1 MTQDIP
7 TFGKIPA
14 VFQRAVTGKK
24 NLMPGIWID
33 ETVQA
38 LANYTW
44 VWTEKIN
51 GTNVRVHWDGY
62 GFSFGARKDGSE
74 IPPFLLDRL
83 KEIFND
89 AAEQIFEQMFG
100 DKPVTVFG
108 EGYGHKIGGQ
118 GDGYLPDRVDLI
130 LFDVLISGNYQTRNT
145 VSQVAKALGLGAV
158 PIVGHGTLHDAIA
171 FVQTRPKSLI
181 ADTPMEGLVCRPL
194 MDLRYRNGDRIIVKC
209 KWKDLRPDRLGVG

>member
-62 GFSFGARKDGSE
+62 GFSFGARKEGSE

-145 VSQVAKALGLGAV
+145 VSQVAKALGLGIWQLC
-158 PIVGHGTLHDAIA
+158 PNGHRQLASLASLLQPSCSGLLSALSEQLWNQMTDLQ
-171 FVQTRPKSLI
+171 VQVLY
-181 ADTPMEGLVCRPL
+181 A
-194 MDLRYRNGDRIIVKC
+194 RIWC
-209 KWKDLRPDRLGVG
+209 KNFLLD